1 MGNVFPEKEKG
12 IPSPVFTPG
21 RSHGQRSL
29 VDYGPWG
36 HKESDTTEQLST
48 SPRSDEDVCA
58 RTAPWKRILL
68 NMEHEIGCVFNLPQM
83 YSLRCR
89 PLVARSQWARLF
101 SAEPGGTK
109 IKDSDAPDQ
118 HRLQD

>member
-68 NMEHEIGCVFNLPQM
+68 NMEHEIGCVFNRSPNVLPEMPPTGGQITVGTA
-83 YSLRCR
+83 LLGR
-89 PLVARSQWARLF
+89 ARW
-101 SAEPGGTK
+101 
-109 IKDSDAPDQ
+109 
-118 HRLQD
+118 HQD